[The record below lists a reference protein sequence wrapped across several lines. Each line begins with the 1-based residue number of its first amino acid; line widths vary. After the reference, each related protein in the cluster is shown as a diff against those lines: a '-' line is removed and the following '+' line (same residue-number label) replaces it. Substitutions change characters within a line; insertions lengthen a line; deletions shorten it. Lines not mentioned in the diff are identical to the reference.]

1 MMMITLN
8 NDVDEEGK
16 NDEILGLPMTTR
28 RYLKFREG
36 ALLKSTRQR

>member
-1 MMMITLN
+1 MTLN
-8 NDVDEEGK
+8 IDVYEEGK
-16 NDEILGLPMTTR
+16 NEEIWGLPMTTR